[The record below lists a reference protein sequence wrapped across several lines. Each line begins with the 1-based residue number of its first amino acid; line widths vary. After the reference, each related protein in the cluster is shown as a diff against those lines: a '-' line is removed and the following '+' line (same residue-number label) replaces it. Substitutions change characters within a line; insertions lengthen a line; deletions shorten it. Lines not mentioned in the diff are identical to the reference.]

1 MNKQLEVLQSQYE
14 IKEDEKNDAL
24 LSALSDKYCRS
35 ILEATR
41 DKPKSVTE
49 LAVETKIPISTIYR
63 RIQTLHDNRLLHISG
78 MISGDGKKFFLY
90 KSKIKGFKSRYDEG
104 KIEVEL
110 VFNN

>member
-1 MNKQLEVLQSQYE
+1 MNKQLEVLQSQYDIE
-14 IKEDEKNDAL
+14 EDVKNDVL
-24 LSALSDKYCRS
+24 LSTLSDKYCRS
-35 ILEATR
+35 ILEATM

-63 RIQTLHDNRLLHISG
+63 RIQTLHDNKLLHISG
-78 MISGDGKKFFLY
+78 MISNDGKKFFLY